1 VVPGGNAARL
11 GSSPSARPIGG
22 SSRSCWPQDWQPSAS
37 TRSRWTPSL
46 VLRRQVRRLRCPGCH
61 RRRRDASGSARGRA
75 DQGQARSTAAA
86 AAAAESAAT
95 RRAQARRP
103 AHVRR
108 AAGST
113 AASRAG
119 SPSST
124 PASRPRA
131 ASPAPATAV
140 SSSGRAC
147 QRPLRARP
155 SDERNLLS
163 VRGCVLRARV
173 SGRAAGAEMRL
184 VCVKV
189 EECREGARSTTKIER
204 VVLRATPTNE
214 LGLVGA

>member
-11 GSSPSARPIGG
+11 GSSPSAGPNGG
-22 SSRSCWPQDWQPSAS
+22 SSRGCWPQDWRPSAS

-46 VLRRQVRRLRCPGCH
+46 VLRRQVRCLRCPGCH

-75 DQGQARSTAAA
+75 DQGRARSTA

-95 RRAQARRP
+95 RRAQARRL

-155 SDERNLLS
+155 SDEKKLSS